1 MFHILICDDDEKYI
15 EYLINLFLKEGLSRE
30 ESLFYRFTS
39 GEELVASLE
48 KQGECDLL
56 ILDMQMKDYDGHKT
70 ARLFRNYF
78 PNSVL
83 VFCSGV
89 RKPTDESFKTMP
101 FRYLMKDYSEIKM
114 CSEIRDII
122 KRVKERKNGIKINEK
137 YSNNRILVDP
147 DEVLYIE
154 NYRYGSILHMYNKE
168 IKEQLTSEKKL
179 PELMNILASNGYA
192 YAHNSYIVNLKYV
205 VRLSS
210 DGVIKLVSGE
220 MLNVSRSKLSTFKKS
235 FSEWLSRKYE

>member
-1 MFHILICDDDEKYI
+1 MKIL
-15 EYLINLFLKEGLSRE
+15 LKR
-30 ESLFYRFTS
+30 
-39 GEELVASLE
+39 
-48 KQGECDLL
+48 
-56 ILDMQMKDYDGHKT
+56 
-70 ARLFRNYF
+70 
-78 PNSVL
+78 
-83 VFCSGV
+83 
-89 RKPTDESFKTMP
+89 
-101 FRYLMKDYSEIKM
+101 
-114 CSEIRDII
+114 
-122 KRVKERKNGIKINEK
+122 IKINAK

-168 IKEQLTSEKKL
+168 IKEQITSEKKL